1 MRDNR
6 KHVFIVGSKGI
17 PASYGGFETFVDRL
31 TYYKQS
37 EDIVY
42 HVACLSDTKG
52 RFLCHGADCFRVK
65 VPNIGAVRAI
75 WYDVAALSQSIRYVE
90 EHPEIT
96 QPIFYVLACRIGPF
110 IGILWK
116 KIVKIG
122 GTLYVNPDGLE
133 WKRGKWSWPVRK
145 YWKLSAKQMIKRA
158 DILICDSVSI
168 EKYIRR
174 EFAAYEPKTV
184 YISYGSETR
193 KSSMP
198 DDAPAFVTW
207 LAENGL
213 TAGEYYLVVGRFVPE
228 NNYETI
234 IREFMASGTK
244 KKLAVITTENE
255 RFMKKLERKLH
266 FGADARI
273 VFTGSVYDTELLM
286 KIRENAYAYIHGH
299 EVGGT
304 NPSLLE
310 SLGSTS
316 VNMLCNVSFNR
327 EVGRDA
333 AFYWTKDLGSLST
346 LINQV
351 DVLTAEEIAI
361 SGEAAKSRIRSA
373 YSWERIAEQYE
384 DLFHGNL
391 RVSSKE
397 Y

>member
-1 MRDNR
+1 
-6 KHVFIVGSKGI
+6 
-17 PASYGGFETFVDRL
+17 
-31 TYYKQS
+31 
-37 EDIVY
+37 
-42 HVACLSDTKG
+42 
-52 RFLCHGADCFRVK
+52 
-65 VPNIGAVRAI
+65 
-75 WYDVAALSQSIRYVE
+75 
-90 EHPEIT
+90 
-96 QPIFYVLACRIGPF
+96 
-110 IGILWK
+110 
-116 KIVKIG
+116 
-122 GTLYVNPDGLE
+122 
-133 WKRGKWSWPVRK
+133 
-145 YWKLSAKQMIKRA
+145 
-158 DILICDSVSI
+158 
-168 EKYIRR
+168 
-174 EFAAYEPKTV
+174 
-184 YISYGSETR
+184 
-193 KSSMP
+193 
-198 DDAPAFVTW
+198 
-207 LAENGL
+207 
-213 TAGEYYLVVGRFVPE
+213 
-228 NNYETI
+228 
-234 IREFMASGTK
+234 MASGTK

>member
-145 YWKLSAKQMIKRA
+145 YWKLSAKQMIKR
-158 DILICDSVSI
+158 DSS
-168 EKYIRR
+168 
-174 EFAAYEPKTV
+174 
-184 YISYGSETR
+184 
-193 KSSMP
+193 
-198 DDAPAFVTW
+198 FVTVIY
-207 LAENGL
+207 
-213 TAGEYYLVVGRFVPE
+213 GEDVTDE
-228 NNYETI
+228 QA
-234 IREFMASGTK
+234 AS
-244 KKLAVITTENE
+244 
-255 RFMKKLERKLH
+255 
-266 FGADARI
+266 
-273 VFTGSVYDTELLM
+273 
-286 KIRENAYAYIHGH
+286 
-299 EVGGT
+299 
-304 NPSLLE
+304 LE
-310 SLGSTS
+310 SALNEKWSGKVEFTFIKGMQPIYYFIIS
-316 VNMLCNVSFNR
+316 V
-327 EVGRDA
+327 E
-333 AFYWTKDLGSLST
+333 
-346 LINQV
+346 
-351 DVLTAEEIAI
+351 
-361 SGEAAKSRIRSA
+361 
-373 YSWERIAEQYE
+373 
-384 DLFHGNL
+384 
-391 RVSSKE
+391 
-397 Y
+397 